1 MNCDELVEQ
10 LSALLD
16 RALDPETERRVLDHL
31 GGCDGCT
38 TYLHQFETTLGLLRD
53 QRPAAFDDDEAAR
66 TRLVAAFRQTLSPP
80 D

>member
-38 TYLHQFETTLGLLRD
+38 TYLHQFETTLDLLRD
-53 QRPAAFDDDEAAR
+53 QPPAAFVDEAAR